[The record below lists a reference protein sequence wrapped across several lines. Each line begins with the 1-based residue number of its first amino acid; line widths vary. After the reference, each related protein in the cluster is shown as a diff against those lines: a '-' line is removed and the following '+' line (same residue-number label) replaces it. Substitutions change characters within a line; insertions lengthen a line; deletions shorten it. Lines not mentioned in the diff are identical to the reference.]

1 MTIRLRLTL
10 FWAAVLTVIL
20 LISGSAVL
28 LLFQREQWGQL
39 DGSLMEE
46 AATAAEAIGRVA
58 PGAAGEIVRQ
68 LSEERDL
75 GPARRVQLTSGARLL
90 ADAGAPQ
97 ADLPRISQVPAAG
110 EMLEGRR
117 HVFHYAVVPLTVAGT
132 SAYLADGVDATPIR
146 ASVARLKRNLLVTV
160 PLILAIS
167 IVCGYWLAGRAL
179 EPISELD
186 RALAELEP
194 RDLRRR
200 LPCGAIDDEVARLT
214 RAINALLDRVEA
226 AASAERRF
234 ATDAAHEMRTPL
246 AILRTGLEVTA
257 SRERTAAEYAD
268 ALAAALRETVA
279 LCRIAD
285 QLLALARL
293 DHEAAV
299 ERRPLD
305 LSALMR
311 EVLDTVEPLL
321 QAKHLDLRTSLADDV
336 VVSGNPDHLRRLIVN
351 LLDNALK
358 FTPEHGTISVNLAT
372 NSGGSAMRIANSGPG
387 IPAADLPRIFDRFFR
402 GKAQSQPG
410 SGLGLSLC
418 QEIARLH
425 GGEIKAANLATGGVE
440 FALSLPP
447 AGPRPA
453 EPSRRPAESHTGS

>member
-1 MTIRLRLTL
+1 LKRITRKNLKSDKFAEEVTTIWDWTAEHKTEVVRYGSIALAVVLIAAGIFYYLRYQ
-10 FWAAVLTVIL
+10 AN
-20 LISGSAVL
+20 
-28 LLFQREQWGQL
+28 QRE
-39 DGSLMEE
+39 
-46 AATAAEAIGRVA
+46 
-58 PGAAGEIVRQ
+58 
-68 LSEERDL
+68 
-75 GPARRVQLTSGARLL
+75 
-90 ADAGAPQ
+90 
-97 ADLPRISQVPAAG
+97 
-110 EMLEGRR
+110 
-117 HVFHYAVVPLTVAGT
+117 
-132 SAYLADGVDATPIR
+132 
-146 ASVARLKRNLLVTV
+146 
-160 PLILAIS
+160 
-167 IVCGYWLAGRAL
+167 
-179 EPISELD
+179 
-186 RALAELEP
+186 
-194 RDLRRR
+194 
-200 LPCGAIDDEVARLT
+200 
-214 RAINALLDRVEA
+214 
-226 AASAERRF
+226 
-234 ATDAAHEMRTPL
+234 
-246 AILRTGLEVTA
+246 
-257 SRERTAAEYAD
+257 D

-321 QAKHLDLRTSLADDV
+321 QAKHLDLRTSVADDV

-358 FTPEHGTISVNLAT
+358 FTSEHGTIAVNLAT
-372 NSGGSAMRIANSGPG
+372 NGGGSTMRIANAGPG

-440 FALSLPP
+440 FALSLPA

>member
-20 LISGSAVL
+20 LISGSAVF

-46 AATAAEAIGRVA
+46 AATAAEAIERVA
-58 PGAAGEIVRQ
+58 PNAAGDMVRQ

-75 GPARRVQLTSGARLL
+75 GPARRVQLTSGGRLL

-97 ADLPRISQVPAAG
+97 ADLPPVGWIPASGRI
-110 EMLEGRR
+110 LEGRR
-117 HVFHYAVVPLTVAGT
+117 HVFRYAVAPLTVAGAR
-132 SAYLADGVDATPIR
+132 AYLADGVDATPIR
-146 ASVARLKRNLLVTV
+146 ASVARLERNLLVTV
-160 PLILAIS
+160 PLILAVS

-179 EPISELD
+179 EPISRLD

-200 LPCGAIDDEVARLT
+200 LPRGVIDDEMAHLT
-214 RAINALLDRVEA
+214 RSINALLDRVEA
-226 AASAERRF
+226 AANAERRF
-234 ATDAAHEMRTPL
+234 AADAAHEMRTPL
-246 AILRTGLEVTA
+246 AILRTGLEVTLG
-257 SRERTAAEYAD
+257 RERTAAAYAD
-268 ALAAALRETVA
+268 ALVAALRETVA

-299 ERRPLD
+299 ERRPLN
-305 LSALMR
+305 LGALIH
-311 EVLDTVEPLL
+311 EVIETVEPLL
-321 QAKHLDLRTSLADDV
+321 QAKHLDLRTSLAADV
-336 VVSGNPDHLRRLIVN
+336 FVNGNPDHLRRLFVN

-358 FTPEHGTISVNLAT
+358 FTPEHGTIAVNLAG
-372 NSGGSAMRIANSGPG
+372 NGGGSTMRIANSGPR
-387 IPAADLPRIFDRFFR
+387 IPAAEMASIFDRFFR
-402 GKAQSQPG
+402 GKAQRQPG

-425 GGEIKAANLATGGVE
+425 GGKIKAANLASGGVE
-440 FALSLPP
+440 FVLRLPP
-447 AGPRPA
+447 AGARR
-453 EPSRRPAESHTGS
+453 EPPPPSAESHIAS